1 MATYYRKIKGKN
13 YDRALLEVAEAAV
26 SGKGDYR
33 ISLQDAQRIVNRVK
47 DGGTYTDVEK
57 RTVKY
62 IRDKF
67 KFTGEAEKWFRDEID
82 KLKAPKKEA
91 AKAKKPAAKAKKP
104 AAKAKKPAAKAKKP
118 AAKAKKPAA
127 KAKKPAAKAKAPA
140 ARTEGSLFDQ
150 EMARIEKARDAAPSP
165 PEKEKKSKSPFMK
178 IAILVLI
185 IIFIIILILICPKK
199 RPEEGI
205 TPPTAPPDEAAVK
218 KGKTTEM
225 VPEEPVAE
233 KPVKEE
239 PVKEAEPPEEVLDTS
254 KYYLVKEKDDLVK
267 ISEELTGNYENWK
280 KLYEANKD
288 KIKDPRLIYPG
299 QKLLLPENMQKK

>member
-82 KLKAPKKEA
+82 KLKAPKKE
-91 AKAKKPAAKAKKP
+91 AAKAKKP

>member
-1 MATYYRKIKGKN
+1 
-13 YDRALLEVAEAAV
+13 
-26 SGKGDYR
+26 
-33 ISLQDAQRIVNRVK
+33 
-47 DGGTYTDVEK
+47 
-57 RTVKY
+57 
-62 IRDKF
+62 
-67 KFTGEAEKWFRDEID
+67 
-82 KLKAPKKEA
+82 
-91 AKAKKPAAKAKKP
+91 
-104 AAKAKKPAAKAKKP
+104 
-118 AAKAKKPAA
+118 
-127 KAKKPAAKAKAPA
+127 
-140 ARTEGSLFDQ
+140 
-150 EMARIEKARDAAPSP
+150 
-165 PEKEKKSKSPFMK
+165 MK

-239 PVKEAEPPEEVLDTS
+239 PVKEAEPPGEVLDTS